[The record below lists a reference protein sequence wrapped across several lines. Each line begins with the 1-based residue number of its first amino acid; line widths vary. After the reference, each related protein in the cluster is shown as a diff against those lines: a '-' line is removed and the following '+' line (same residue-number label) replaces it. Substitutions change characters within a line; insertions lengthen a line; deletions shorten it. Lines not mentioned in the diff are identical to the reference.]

1 MDTLKNLWHRLTTTR
16 ATKEDEA
23 RREYMTKVVLTILI
37 LVNSILFFPFLVGS
51 IAGVLDPASPWETII
66 IVIFLIGCWWG
77 ADRGYWRLVGYI
89 IPLIFFMLA
98 FRTNYVLGVGSVAM
112 LMYASVVLLAAILQE
127 GKTQWVMLA
136 LCIATYLGLGWMHAQ
151 HLFPPAPIPEDDFTV
166 FAVAVSGIL
175 TFLAVL
181 QWFYTA
187 QFRRTLREVVKYKA
201 TLEQRVTERTTELQE
216 SMEERER
223 LQQEIIEAQ
232 KQAIQELS
240 TPVIPVMDRV
250 IVMPLIGSIDT
261 MRARDITRAL
271 LTGISRHQAKV
282 VIMDVTGVSIMDSGI
297 VNHLNKAIQAARLKG
312 ARTIVT
318 GISDEVAETI
328 VDLGIDWSTIET
340 LRDLQ
345 TGLVTVLKSIGV
357 KLGGSDETLSRPV
370 NKAGPVKAA

>member
-1 MDTLKNLWHRLTTTR
+1 MNTLKNLWHRLTITR
-16 ATKEDEA
+16 ATNEDEA

-66 IVIFLIGCWWG
+66 IEIFLIGGWWG

-127 GKTQWVMLA
+127 GKSQWVMLA

-151 HLFPPAPIPEDDFTV
+151 HLFPPAPIPEDNFTV

-175 TFLAVL
+175 TFLAIL
-181 QWFYTA
+181 QWFYTT
-187 QFRRTLREVVKYKA
+187 QFRRTLREVVEYKA
-201 TLEQRVTERTTELQE
+201 TLEQRVTERTAELQE

-345 TGLVTVLKSIGV
+345 TGLVTVLRSIGI
-357 KLGGSDETLSRPV
+357 KLGASDEALSRPA
-370 NKAGPVKAA
+370 NKARPVKTT